1 MFNGNHDLSV
11 LDCVELFESVE
22 LELSLI
28 LLVNIE
34 SFQHGT
40 ALVLESKSNIL
51 AEPVFPIT
59 SILTIIHFILVG
71 CFHGDHEWF
80 SVDLRVVV
88 IV

>member
-1 MFNGNHDLSV
+1 MFNGDHDFSV
-11 LDCVELFESVE
+11 LDSVELFKSVE
-22 LELSLI
+22 LELSLV
-28 LLVNIE
+28 LLVHIE
-34 SFQHGT
+34 SLQHGT